1 MTSFHGAHPTAVKK
15 KSMMTKN
22 TNFAIMALPFS
33 EHMNW
38 GGIFRS
44 HFLLFLISL
53 LPSFTVCSIPGLEYD
68 WGTQPKLVC
77 IPIPADADPS
87 CFTPGG
93 ASHGNVHGAPH
104 GPNSNGQGNGHGNG
118 HHGAV
123 SGLPSSHSSSSSS
136 RHAISDEAK
145 ATILHLR
152 ESLVRQKETILD
164 QRETIRELTAKLTL
178 CESFGRG
185 HHDDNHH
192 GPSHHNSQP
201 SSHHADPHF
210 PLNGHRSDH
219 HRGKSPYLG
228 KHSFSPEQTGKTLQA
243 LKERLENLQARNS
256 SSSYSSSLRDLLQRK
271 INALEEQLHHHYDS
285 HYGHH
290 DNHHGYGHHED
301 NHDHD
306 DHHNNHHNNHHDDH
320 HDNHDSHQANHHD
333 DHHSSHHRNHHY
345 GHHYDRY
352 SDHHDDHHGNHQDNH
367 QSGHDDHH
375 DTHHNNNHHDDHHD
389 THHNNNHHDDHHDTH
404 HNNNHHDDHHDD
416 GHHGNGHHGND
427 DHVHHPQTSI
437 QPPGSRVPIRG
448 AINKLDA
455 VLSNLQH
462 KTPEPGPNKKPKNPD
477 AFQIGFP
484 MRTNYMYGRIK
495 RTLLSEIFAL
505 TVCLWLKGGSG
516 PGIGTPFSY
525 SVPGQANELV
535 LIEWGN
541 NPMEL
546 LVNDKAVTL
555 PLSLTDSKWHHLC
568 VTWST
573 RDGMWEA
580 YLDGVKRGSGENLSP
595 WHPIKPGGVFILGQE
610 QDTLGGRFDATQS
623 FVGEMSDLQL
633 WSRVLTSTE
642 IYNQVSCSS
651 HLTGDVIT
659 WSESMVE
666 LHGGV
671 TKYPFDPC
679 H

>member
-1 MTSFHGAHPTAVKK
+1 MKVKPTNQAIMLLPITEHMYGRGIFHGLYHPTL
-15 KSMMTKN
+15 SL
-22 TNFAIMALPFS
+22 FP
-33 EHMNW
+33 
-38 GGIFRS
+38 
-44 HFLLFLISL
+44 LLLLSF
-53 LPSFTVCSIPGLEYD
+53 LPSITVSSVSGLEYD

-77 IPIPADADPS
+77 IPIPADTDPS
-87 CFTPGG
+87 CFTPAG
-93 ASHGNVHGAPH
+93 AAHGPSSNGHGNGH
-104 GPNSNGQGNGHGNG
+104 GPNSNGQGNGLNSNGHGNG
-118 HHGAV
+118 HHGPV
-123 SGLPSSHSSSSSS
+123 SGMPNSHTSSSS
-136 RHAISDEAK
+136 RHGISDEAK

-192 GPSHHNSQP
+192 GPSNHNSHH
-201 SSHHADPHF
+201 SSHHYDSHPADPHF
-210 PLNGHRSDH
+210 PLNGHRNDH
-219 HRGKSPYLG
+219 HRAKSPYLG
-228 KHSFSPEQTGKTLQA
+228 THGGFSTEQTGRTLQA
-243 LKERLENLQARNS
+243 LKEKLENLQTRNS
-256 SSSYSSSLRDLLQRK
+256 SSSYSSSLKDLLQRK
-271 INALEEQLHHHYDS
+271 INVLEELLHRH
-285 HYGHH
+285 
-290 DNHHGYGHHED
+290 
-301 NHDHD
+301 
-306 DHHNNHHNNHHDDH
+306 
-320 HDNHDSHQANHHD
+320 HDSHHNT
-333 DHHSSHHRNHHY
+333 
-345 GHHYDRY
+345 G
-352 SDHHDDHHGNHQDNH
+352 HQDSNH
-367 QSGHDDHH
+367 GHDDHR
-375 DTHHNNNHHDDHHD
+375 NNPHSNHHDDHHD
-389 THHNNNHHDDHHDTH
+389 THHANHHEDHPPTHNYNHHHSYHNERRSDHHNDPHNNHQAGHDDDQDNH
-404 HNNNHHDDHHDD
+404 HNSHDDHHDD
-416 GHHGNGHHGND
+416 SHNGNGHHD
-427 DHVHHPQTSI
+427 DVHQSNGRHDDGHHGREDHSPQIPYKPT
-437 QPPGSRVPIRG
+437 GSRAPVRG
-448 AINKLDA
+448 THTKLET
-455 VLSNLQH
+455 VLSNLH
-462 KTPEPGPNKKPKNPD
+462 KTPEAGPSKKPKNPD

-495 RTLLSEIFAL
+495 RTLLNEIFAL

-555 PLSLTDSKWHHLC
+555 PISLSDSKWHHLC

-573 RDGMWEA
+573 RDGTWEA
-580 YLDGVKRGSGENLSP
+580 YQDGVKRGSGENLSP
-595 WHPIKPGGVFILGQE
+595 WHSVKPGGVFILGQE

-633 WSRVLTSTE
+633 WSRVLNSAE
-642 IYNQVSCSS
+642 IYNQASCSS
-651 HLTGDVIT
+651 HLTGDVIN